1 MFDFQLVSLLLNY
14 VSVSVGEISE
24 ARLLGVHFLNAFQDS
39 LLASKLFVVSA
50 NLVFFL
56 FVVVALNFSDRLHLL
71 THHVVDQAL
80 VADPLLPL
88 LGLLSLSV
96 VDGVEVGPVGLIDF
110 LLGLGRLEE
119 VVLLPFLLSLHEL
132 FKSLKGNKLVRP

>member
-1 MFDFQLVSLLLNY
+1 MFDFQFVSLLLDY

-39 LLASKLFVVSA
+39 LLASELFVVCV

-56 FVVVALNFSDRLHLL
+56 FVVVALYFSDRLHFL

-88 LGLLSLSV
+88 LGLLCLSV
-96 VDGVEVGPVGLIDF
+96 VYGIEVGPVGLIYF

-119 VVLLPFLLSLHEL
+119 VVLLAFLLSLHEL
-132 FKSLKGNKLVRP
+132 FKSLERNKLVRL